1 MNDASHPSKPAFP
14 QPVSGT
20 VVPRFGDVATFMRL
34 PLFRDP
40 ADVEIGMVGVPWDGG
55 TTNRPGR
62 PPRSAPDARP
72 VDHDAPRAPRH
83 WRGTL

>member
-1 MNDASHPSKPAFP
+1 MNDIQKNFP

-40 ADVEIGMVGVPWDGG
+40 ADVRSGEALTLRLAGG
-55 TTNRPGR
+55 TLPAT
-62 PPRSAPDARP
+62 AR
-72 VDHDAPRAPRH
+72 
-83 WRGTL
+83 